1 MFTKSVEI
9 YETRGF
15 ATFIVTSSIA
25 GKGGGSV

>member
-1 MFTKSVEI
+1 MFTKGVGI

-15 ATFIVTSSIA
+15 ATFIVTFSIA